1 MSKDS
6 QKINN
11 FKAFCDQFERA
22 ANELGLDKNLADSIM
37 MPDRELS
44 VEVPLNKDD
53 GNLAVFKG
61 YRIQHNNARGPFKGG
76 IRFHQEVDL
85 DEVRSLAALMTFKT
99 ALVNIPYGG
108 GKGGITVDPR
118 NLSKREL
125 EQLSRRFF
133 RRISPII
140 GINTDI
146 PAPDVNTNAQIMAWF
161 MDEYSQNNGYSPA
174 IVTGKPVDLGGS
186 LGREAATGRGVFFT
200 IKEVAKEFELNLDQS
215 SAVIQG
221 FGNVGSYAAQFL
233 DEVGCK
239 ILAISD
245 ISGAYYDESGINIK
259 NSIQYIKENGSL
271 EGFKQGK
278 KITNEEIL
286 NLKCDFLI
294 PAALASVIN
303 KSNAANLNCKF
314 VIEAANGPTTP
325 GGHDILK
332 EMNIPVIPDILT
344 NAGGVVVS
352 YFEWVQNL
360 QQFKWSEEEVNS
372 KLENKISS
380 TYEEVTSVRKEK
392 NVSFRRSAFM
402 VAIDRV
408 SKAELMRGL

>member
-1 MSKDS
+1 MSKKLK
-6 QKINN
+6 KINN
-11 FKAFCDQFERA
+11 FKAFCNQFERA
-22 ANELGLDKNLADSIM
+22 ATELGLDKNLADSIM

-44 VEVPLNKDD
+44 VEVPINKDD
-53 GNLAVFKG
+53 GSLAVFKG

-76 IRFHQEVDL
+76 IRYHQEVDI
-85 DEVRSLAALMTFKT
+85 DEVKSLAALMTFKT

-118 NLSKREL
+118 KLSKREL

-140 GINTDI
+140 GINIDI
-146 PAPDVNTNAQIMAWF
+146 PAPDVNTNAQIMTWF

-174 IVTGKPVDLGGS
+174 IVTGKPIDLGGS

-200 IKEVAKEFELNLDQS
+200 TREVAKEFQLNLDKCT
-215 SAVIQG
+215 AVIQG
-221 FGNVGSYAAQFL
+221 FGNVGSYTAKFL

-239 ILAISD
+239 IIGISD
-245 ISGAYYDESGINIK
+245 ISGGYFNKSGIDINH
-259 NSIQYIKENGSL
+259 SIEYIKKNGTL
-271 EGFKQGK
+271 DGFKEGK
-278 KITNEEIL
+278 KISNEEIL
-286 NLKCDFLI
+286 ELKCDFLI

-303 KSNAANLNCKF
+303 ESNAEKLKCKF

-325 GGHDILK
+325 LGHDILK
-332 EMNIPVIPDILT
+332 EMSIPVIPDILT

-360 QQFKWSEEEVNS
+360 QQFKWTEEEVNS
-372 KLENKISS
+372 KLENKIIS
-380 TYEEVTSVRKEK
+380 TYNEVSSLRKEK
-392 NVSFRRSAFM
+392 NVSFKRSAFM

-408 SKAELMRGL
+408 AKATLMRGI

>member
-1 MSKDS
+1 
-6 QKINN
+6 
-11 FKAFCDQFERA
+11 
-22 ANELGLDKNLADSIM
+22 
-37 MPDRELS
+37 
-44 VEVPLNKDD
+44 
-53 GNLAVFKG
+53 
-61 YRIQHNNARGPFKGG
+61 
-76 IRFHQEVDL
+76 
-85 DEVRSLAALMTFKT
+85 
-99 ALVNIPYGG
+99 
-108 GKGGITVDPR
+108 
-118 NLSKREL
+118 
-125 EQLSRRFF
+125 
-133 RRISPII
+133 
-140 GINTDI
+140 
-146 PAPDVNTNAQIMAWF
+146 MAWF

-200 IKEVAKEFELNLDQS
+200 IKEVAKEFELNLDGS
-215 SAVIQG
+215 TAIIQG

-245 ISGAYYDESGINIK
+245 ISGGYYDESGIDIK
-259 NSIQYIKENGSL
+259 NSIEYIKKNGSL
-271 EGFKQGK
+271 DGFKEGK
-278 KITNEEIL
+278 KISNEEIL

-303 KSNAANLNCKF
+303 KSNAENLNCKF

-325 GGHDILK
+325 AGHDILK
-332 EMNIPVIPDILT
+332 QMNIPVIPDILT

-360 QQFKWSEEEVNS
+360 QQFKWTEEEVNS
-372 KLENKISS
+372 KLETKISS
-380 TYEEVTSVRKEK
+380 TFEEVSSVRKEK

-408 SKAELMRGL
+408 AKAELLRGL

>member
-245 ISGAYYDESGINIK
+245 ISGAYYDESGIDIK

>member
-1 MSKDS
+1 MSK
-6 QKINN
+6 QLKKINN
-11 FKAFCDQFERA
+11 FKSFCDQFQRA
-22 ANELGLDKNLADSIM
+22 SNELGLEKNLADSIM

-53 GNLAVFKG
+53 GSLAIFKG

-76 IRFHQEVDL
+76 IRFHQEVDI

-118 NLSKREL
+118 KLSKREL

-140 GINTDI
+140 GINIDI
-146 PAPDVNTNAQIMAWF
+146 PAPDVNTNAQIMTWF

-174 IVTGKPVDLGGS
+174 IVTGKPIDLGGS

-200 IKEVAKEFELNLDQS
+200 TREVAKEFQLNLDKCT
-215 SAVIQG
+215 AVIQG
-221 FGNVGSYAAQFL
+221 FGNVGSYTAKFL

-239 ILAISD
+239 IIGISD
-245 ISGAYYDESGINIK
+245 ISGGYFNKSGIDINH
-259 NSIQYIKENGSL
+259 SIEYIKKNGTL
-271 EGFKQGK
+271 DGFKEGK
-278 KITNEEIL
+278 KISNEEIL
-286 NLKCDFLI
+286 ELKCDFLI

-303 KSNAANLNCKF
+303 ESNAEKLKCKF

-325 GGHDILK
+325 LGHDILK
-332 EMNIPVIPDILT
+332 EMSIPVIPDILT

-360 QQFKWSEEEVNS
+360 QQFKWTEEEVNS
-372 KLENKISS
+372 KLENKIIS
-380 TYEEVTSVRKEK
+380 TYNEVSSLRKEK
-392 NVSFRRSAFM
+392 NVSFKRSAFM

-408 SKAELMRGL
+408 AKATLMRGI

>member
-1 MSKDS
+1 MSK
-6 QKINN
+6 QLKKINN
-11 FKAFCDQFERA
+11 FKSFCDQFQRA
-22 ANELGLDKNLADSIM
+22 SNELGLEKNLADSIM

-53 GNLAVFKG
+53 GSLAIFKG

-76 IRFHQEVDL
+76 IRFHQEVDI

-118 NLSKREL
+118 KLSKREL

-140 GINTDI
+140 GVNTDI
-146 PAPDVNTNAQIMAWF
+146 PAPDVNTNAQIMTWF

-174 IVTGKPVDLGGS
+174 IVTGKPIDLGGS

-200 IKEVAKEFELNLDQS
+200 TREVAKEFQLNLDKCT
-215 SAVIQG
+215 AVIQG
-221 FGNVGSYAAQFL
+221 FGNVGSYTAKFL

-239 ILAISD
+239 IIGISD
-245 ISGAYYDESGINIK
+245 ISGGYFNKSGIDINH
-259 NSIQYIKENGSL
+259 SIEYIKKNGTL
-271 EGFKQGK
+271 DGFKEGK
-278 KITNEEIL
+278 KISNEEIL
-286 NLKCDFLI
+286 ELKCDFLI

-303 KSNAANLNCKF
+303 ESNAEKLKCKF

-325 GGHDILK
+325 LGHDILK
-332 EMNIPVIPDILT
+332 EMSIPVIPDILT

-360 QQFKWSEEEVNS
+360 QQFKWTEEEVNS
-372 KLENKISS
+372 KLENKIIS
-380 TYEEVTSVRKEK
+380 TYNEVSSLRKEK
-392 NVSFRRSAFM
+392 NVSFKRSAFM

-408 SKAELMRGL
+408 AKATLMRGI

>member
-1 MSKDS
+1 MSSSTDPTS
-6 QKINN
+6 AAY
-11 FKAFCDQFERA
+11 KAAVE
-22 ANELGLDKNLADSIM
+22 NLGLKPNIAKALEI
-37 MPDRELS
+37 PDRELQVEIPFRKDNGEIDS
-44 VEVPLNKDD
+44 VIGFRV
-53 GNLAVFKG
+53 
-61 YRIQHNNARGPFKGG
+61 QHNNTRGPFKGG
-76 IRFHQEVDL
+76 IRYHHHVDI
-85 DEVRSLAALMTFKT
+85 DEVRSLATLMTWKT
-99 ALVNIPYGG
+99 SLVDIPYGG
-108 GKGGITVDPR
+108 GKGGIGMNPGDYSET
-118 NLSKREL
+118 EL
-125 EQLSRRFF
+125 ERISRRFF
-133 RRISPII
+133 RAIDPII
-140 GINTDI
+140 GVNIDI
-146 PAPDVNTNAQIMAWF
+146 PAPDVNTNAQVMSWF

-200 IKEVAKEFELNLDQS
+200 IKEVAKEFELNLDGS
-215 SAVIQG
+215 TAIIQG

-245 ISGAYYDESGINIK
+245 ISGGYYDESGIDIK
-259 NSIQYIKENGSL
+259 NSIEYIKKNGSL
-271 EGFKQGK
+271 DGFKEGK
-278 KITNEEIL
+278 KISNEEIL

-303 KSNAANLNCKF
+303 KSNAENLNCKF

-325 GGHDILK
+325 AGHDILK
-332 EMNIPVIPDILT
+332 QMNIPVIPDILT

-360 QQFKWSEEEVNS
+360 QQFKWTEEEVNS
-372 KLENKISS
+372 KLESKINS
-380 TYEEVTSVRKEK
+380 TFEEVSSVRKEK

-408 SKAELMRGL
+408 AKAELLRGL